1 VIVKSQV
8 RKTLWNRL
16 GWKGLAV
23 IGIVY
28 LILPVDLI
36 PDIIPLLGQLDDLGV
51 IVGLI
56 SLAWRNRKR

>member
-1 VIVKSQV
+1 MIVKSQV

>member
-1 VIVKSQV
+1 MIVKSQV

-23 IGIVY
+23 LGIVY
-28 LILPVDLI
+28 VILPVDLI

>member
-1 VIVKSQV
+1 MIVKSQV

-23 IGIVY
+23 LGIVY
-28 LILPVDLI
+28 VILPVDLI

-56 SLAWRNRKR
+56 SLAWRNRKH

>member
-1 VIVKSQV
+1 MIVPSKP

-28 LILPVDLI
+28 LLMPVDLI
-36 PDIIPLLGQLDDLGV
+36 PDVIPLIGQVDDLGV
-51 IVGLI
+51 IVGL
-56 SLAWRNRKR
+56 LTMAWRNRSR

>member
-1 VIVKSQV
+1 MIVKSQV

-23 IGIVY
+23 LGIVY

-56 SLAWRNRKR
+56 TLAWRNRKR

>member
-1 VIVKSQV
+1 MIVKSQV

-23 IGIVY
+23 LGIVY
-28 LILPVDLI
+28 LILPLDLI

-56 SLAWRNRKR
+56 TLAWRNRKR